1 MPKIFDNI
9 ENHFLE
15 GLRTTLGVSRR
26 ADFCVGYFNLRGWRQ
41 IADLV
46 DKWSGCKK
54 KCCCLLLVGMSV
66 ERKKRSSALLP
77 LLPIAVFNSCILG
90 IDR

>member
-15 GLRTTLGVSRR
+15 GLRTTLEVSRR

-46 DKWSGCKK
+46 DKWSGCEEN
-54 KCCCLLLVGMSV
+54 CCRLLVGMHV
-66 ERKKRSSALLP
+66 ERKTRSSALLP
-77 LLPIAVFNSCILG
+77 AVTHRRI
-90 IDR
+90 